1 MSQEIK
7 LSQEELDQIK
17 KIQDDN
23 TAIVFALGETEM
35 GIHLATKEIESLH
48 TRREQIH
55 TDYTNLRTREREL
68 VDQLNKKYGAGQ
80 IDLES
85 GIFIPTT

>member
-7 LSQEELDQIK
+7 LSQEEMDQIK

-23 TAIVFALGETEM
+23 TAVVFALGETEM
-35 GIHLATKEIESLH
+35 GIRLATQEIESLNM
-48 TRREQIH
+48 RREQIH
-55 TDYTNLRTREREL
+55 TDYKNLRNREREL

-85 GIFIPTT
+85 GIFIPTA